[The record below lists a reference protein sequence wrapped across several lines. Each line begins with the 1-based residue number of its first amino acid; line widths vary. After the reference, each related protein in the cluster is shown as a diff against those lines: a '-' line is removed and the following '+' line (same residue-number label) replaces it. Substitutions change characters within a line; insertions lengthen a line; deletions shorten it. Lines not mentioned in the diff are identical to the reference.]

1 MNVHGLYVMR
11 NAQSVG
17 AFSTMES
24 VITLKSNQIPL
35 LNMDALD
42 NSIATKSRWMVNI
55 YAVVK
60 EICAI
65 KVSEKEVMIYQERM
79 SFSLGYTDSKL

>member
-1 MNVHGLYVMR
+1 MNVQSLYVMR
-11 NAQSVG
+11 NVQSVG

-24 VITLKSNQIPL
+24 VITLKNNQIPL

-42 NSIATKSRWMVNI
+42 DSIATESRWMVNI

-60 EICAI
+60 EIGAI
-65 KVSEKEVMIYQERM
+65 KVSEKEAMIYQERM
-79 SFSLGYTDSKL
+79 SFPLGYT

>member
-1 MNVHGLYVMR
+1 MNVQGLYVMR
-11 NAQSVG
+11 NVQSVG

-60 EICAI
+60 EICAMK
-65 KVSEKEVMIYQERM
+65 KVSEKEVIYQERV
-79 SFSLGYTDSKL
+79 SFSLGYT

>member
-1 MNVHGLYVMR
+1 MR
-11 NAQSVG
+11 NVQTVG

-24 VITLKSNQIPL
+24 AITLKRHQIPL

-42 NSIATKSRWMVNI
+42 QSIATKPRGMVNI

-65 KVSEKEVMIYQERM
+65 KVSEKEVIYQERM
-79 SFSLGYTDSKL
+79 SFSLGYT